1 MPSGQSQ
8 PSAPYQIIVGPADV
22 FVAPVGTAFP
32 ALNVTS
38 STNSPPAGW
47 TALGKT
53 QGGVS
58 VKYSQTVDQISVD
71 QTTGPVKAVR
81 SAEGL
86 DITMTMVEL
95 TIAAIAYFMNQQT
108 VTTVTGPP
116 HDQDIP
122 LHRGRSVARNAL
134 LVRTDSPYGAWFMQY
149 EVPVVVMTDSPQMD
163 FAENKVAG
171 AQVTWTAIEDLT
183 QSTDAARFG
192 TLRAQDQ

>member
-1 MPSGQSQ
+1 MPSGQSV
-8 PSAPYQIIVGPADV
+8 PSQPYQIIAGPADV
-22 FVAPVGTAFP
+22 FVAPVATSFP

-38 STNSPPAGW
+38 STNTPPAGW

-53 QGGVS
+53 QGGVT
-58 VKYSQTVDQISVD
+58 VKYSQTVEQISVD
-71 QTTGPVKAVR
+71 QETAPIKAVR
-81 SAEGL
+81 SSEGL
-86 DITMTMVEL
+86 DITFALVEL
-95 TIAAIAYFMNQQT
+95 TIATIAYFMNQAT

-134 LVRTDSPYGAWFMQY
+134 LIRGDSPYGNFFMQY

-163 FAENKVAG
+163 FALNKIAA
-171 AQVTWTAIEDLT
+171 AQITFTAIADLT
-183 QSTDAARFG
+183 QATDSARYG

>member
-1 MPSGQSQ
+1 MPSGQSI
-8 PSAPYQIIVGPADV
+8 PSAPYQIIAGPADV
-22 FVAPVGTAFP
+22 FVAAVGTSFP
-32 ALNVTS
+32 AINVAS
-38 STNSPPAGW
+38 STNTPPAGW

-53 QGGVS
+53 QGGVT

-71 QTTGPVKAVR
+71 QETAPVKAVR
-81 SAEGL
+81 SSEGL
-86 DITMTMVEL
+86 DITFALVEL
-95 TIAAIAYFMNQQT
+95 TIATIAYFMNQTT

-134 LVRTDSPYGAWFMQY
+134 LVRGDSPYGSWFMQY

-163 FAENKVAG
+163 FAENKVAA
-171 AQVTWTAIEDLT
+171 AQLTFTAIADLT
-183 QSTDAARFG
+183 QATDAARFG